1 MRYFSNNIN
10 FKYKIY
16 LCIII
21 ILFEQ
26 FEINFV
32 YSIVGEFMFELNL
45 LYEVRGGVFD
55 MYIISV

>member
-45 LYEVRGGVFD
+45 LYEVRGEVFD